1 MSERIVGRLK
11 NLGRGRGTVLTMAY
25 STFQTGFVAVSI
37 IYPATS
43 STFKRLSAEKKADI
57 PMIFVSLHKISCAR
71 QTKSKLYLPSLALS
85 LHKISCAR
93 ETESKLSIKPAGIIH
108 AQ

>member
-1 MSERIVGRLK
+1 
-11 NLGRGRGTVLTMAY
+11 MAY

-57 PMIFVSLHKISCAR
+57 PMIFVSLHKISCV
-71 QTKSKLYLPSLALS
+71 
-85 LHKISCAR
+85 R
-93 ETESKLSIKPAGIIH
+93 EFESKLLLRPVGIIH
-108 AQ
+108 AQYAN